1 MRDRINKAVKKRES
15 FRPFAP
21 SVKLEKAHI
30 YFEINQDMEFP
41 YMLFT
46 AQVKEEYKKVL
57 PAITHVDGSARIQT
71 VNKNDHPLY
80 WKLINEFEKKSNIPI
95 LLNTS
100 FNVKGQPIVCSPED
114 AVKTLLSTDI
124 DALFIGQYYVK
135 KNG

>member
-30 YFEINQDMEFP
+30 YFENNQDRELP
-41 YMLFT
+41 YMLIT
-46 AQVKEEYKKVL
+46 AQIKEEYKKQL

-71 VNKNDHPLY
+71 VNKDDNPLY
-80 WKLINEFEKKSNIPI
+80 WKLINEFEKKSGMPI

-100 FNVKGQPIVCSPED
+100 FNVKGQPMVCSPED

-124 DALFIGQYYVK
+124 DALFMGQFYVTQS
-135 KNG
+135 